1 MLPRIRLGKTS
12 MGRTSRSPRLLTHCT
27 RRSALPLTC
36 SCALVLTLF
45 SLSPALVSSQSV
57 SPLAFT
63 EEHREAFQTLLNA
76 TRFEDEFLGFAQ
88 TRSKLV
94 EAYCTLLREPGADR
108 AFKNLLEHATLPGQ
122 LYALCGLYST
132 DSSNFLL
139 MVQRYRHVTTPVEM
153 QSGCIIMNLPA
164 STIVE
169 ARKSA
174 LIHPI
179 KPSQSSA
186 DHSEPN
192 VTPTDN
198 RKAKKNE
205 TDPMPDENQPLDILN
220 GGYTAHFKCK

>member
-1 MLPRIRLGKTS
+1 
-12 MGRTSRSPRLLTHCT
+12 
-27 RRSALPLTC
+27 
-36 SCALVLTLF
+36 
-45 SLSPALVSSQSV
+45 
-57 SPLAFT
+57 LAFT

-76 TRFEDEFLGFAQ
+76 TRFEDAFVGFAR

-94 EAYCTLLREPGADR
+94 KAYCTLLSEPGADR

-132 DSSNFLL
+132 DSSYFLL
-139 MVQRYRHVTTPVEM
+139 VVQRYRHVTTPVET

-169 ARKSA
+169 SRKST
-174 LIHPI
+174 LIRPI

-198 RKAKKNE
+198 RKANKN
-205 TDPMPDENQPLDILN
+205 TTVPMPDENQPLDILN